1 MWHRLIFVIAAA
13 ALLSGCPDA
22 IRTEDAA
29 AQASAEATPLTDV
42 DSRQLGQ
49 EEKAEDEARKA
60 CKAKI
65 CEIIATRDPDGDN
78 VSCDIVKTWR
88 EEDMAK
94 MLGDKIFWPW
104 GKAVCQ
110 AKLKLKRASLAQA
123 MSKPTYNVDMAP
135 QTVRCRLERKD
146 KSEPYVVEI
155 SMAPKVEFR
164 EGKATEA
171 AINWGQSSAPPLIH
185 PLIYVGTALDN
196 STNMLGP
203 EVVHMVNE
211 FVTRQCAEVKVEL
224 SPELRV
230 PLTQQLSVNSRE

>member
-1 MWHRLIFVIAAA
+1 M
-13 ALLSGCPDA
+13 
-22 IRTEDAA
+22 RTEDAA
-29 AQASAEATPLTDV
+29 AQAPAEATPLTDV
-42 DSRQLGQ
+42 DSRELGQ
-49 EEKAEDEARKA
+49 DEKAEDEARKA

-65 CEIIATRDPDGDN
+65 CEIIATRNPNGDN

-88 EEDMAK
+88 EEDMTK

-110 AKLKLKRASLAQA
+110 SNFKLKRASLAKA
-123 MSKPTYNVDMAP
+123 MSQPAYNVDMAP
-135 QTVRCRLERKD
+135 QTVRCRLERKHN
-146 KSEPYVVEI
+146 SEPYVVEI

-171 AINWGQSSAPPLIH
+171 AINWGQSNAPPLIH

-211 FVTRQCAEVKVEL
+211 FVTRECAEVKAEL
-224 SPELRV
+224 STEPA
-230 PLTQQLSVNSRE
+230 SGG